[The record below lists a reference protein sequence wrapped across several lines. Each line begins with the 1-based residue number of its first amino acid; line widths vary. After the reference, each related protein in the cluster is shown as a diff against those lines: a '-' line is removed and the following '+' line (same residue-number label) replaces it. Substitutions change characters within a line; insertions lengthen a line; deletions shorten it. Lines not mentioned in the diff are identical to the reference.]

1 MFICN
6 GSPVGLT
13 NHGNTCFFAAATQ
26 VLIAFPAIRELVA
39 QKYHQNYC
47 SSKPCFLCEWEDLAN
62 CMLNNR
68 DCNLDLR
75 PTCNAFAL
83 ATPLYI
89 SDQFL
94 SYREQLTLRKYD
106 SILN

>member
-62 CMLNNR
+62 CMLYLYMYYINP
-68 DCNLDLR
+68 DCANCDDDE
-75 PTCNAFAL
+75 
-83 ATPLYI
+83 
-89 SDQFL
+89 SM
-94 SYREQLTLRKYD
+94 
-106 SILN
+106 